1 MFICSWER
9 ETGAGCGGI
18 WTPAQGRVP
27 DCAPQL
33 PGRARRGPSVC
44 LDSGWDREALLLP
57 AGLVLLGFRGSKP
70 KDGPA
75 QLPTS
80 LSAALLQVCA
90 QEGSSFPGSRGSERA
105 GTVLRRTYCAPCPGL
120 PSIFWITH
128 VVLKGDTETEGP
140 HHPFAL
146 ISSCFPGSHKSRP
159 SSPETVPRNPH
170 R

>member
-1 MFICSWER
+1 MP
-9 ETGAGCGGI
+9 GAEGFGH
-18 WTPAQGRVP
+18 QHKERVP

-44 LDSGWDREALLLP
+44 LDSGWNREALLLP
-57 AGLVLLGFRGSKP
+57 AGLVLVGFRGSKP
-70 KDGPA
+70 EDGPA

-90 QEGSSFPGSRGSERA
+90 QEGSSFSGSRGSERA
-105 GTVLRRTYCAPCPGL
+105 GTVLRHTYRAPRPGL
-120 PSIFWITH
+120 PSIFWIAH

-159 SSPETVPRNPH
+159 SSPETGPRNPH